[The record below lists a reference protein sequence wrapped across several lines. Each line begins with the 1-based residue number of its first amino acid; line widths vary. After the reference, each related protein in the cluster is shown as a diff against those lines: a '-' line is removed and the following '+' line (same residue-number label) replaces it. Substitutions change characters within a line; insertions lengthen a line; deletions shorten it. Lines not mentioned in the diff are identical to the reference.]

1 MDLRCPFSR
10 MSCYEFECGWWDAEN
25 ERCAMATL
33 AQYLSRVTGNPRNLP
48 GCMKGDDPPCNTDP

>member
-1 MDLRCPFSR
+1 